1 MSKVQRCRKSSRPF
15 RDEADR
21 PEIVVQGVDGV
32 VHLEAAS
39 RFTGLRTQSS
49 SAQVFFVL
57 LVLGVGAVTGFL
69 VAARGVL
76 VPSDEDAALPVPG
89 VAATLNGCFSSVTV
103 QMWPVA
109 GLLLGIDGI
118 PLPSGAS
125 DQRRRGGGVLG
136 VSRSTALRSSSLAAP
151 LVHGSLRASA
161 SEQRR
166 WLLDAASMARLSR
179 RAAQLEVDAVS
190 FASAVMTRPSR
201 TQRPPDL
208 RALGD
213 AEGENPQG
221 VAAEGWQRP
230 WGRDRAAL

>member
-1 MSKVQRCRKSSRPF
+1 MSKVRRCRESSRPF

-89 VAATLNGCFSSVTV
+89 VAATLNGCFSSATV

-109 GLLLGIDGI
+109 GLLLGVDGV

-151 LVHGSLRASA
+151 LVHGSLR
-161 SEQRR
+161 
-166 WLLDAASMARLSR
+166 RLSFGTAAMAPR
-179 RAAQLEVDAVS
+179 RGVDGKVEQARGTTRGGRRLLRLGGDDPAQ
-190 FASAVMTRPSR
+190 
-201 TQRPPDL
+201 Q
-208 RALGD
+208 D
-213 AEGENPQG
+213 AEAP
-221 VAAEGWQRP
+221 
-230 WGRDRAAL
+230 